1 MDEYRTQQY
10 EAEEEPRYDW
20 DYSEAPPPPNILW
33 GRVAAL
39 VGAIVVFFLIGRA
52 TADRGIPEE
61 RYEQVKSQ
69 LASTQREVNRLED
82 QLQAAQREA
91 TNQGSED
98 VGTTGEEDQ
107 GRPLE
112 KGARIYTVKPGD
124 TLTTIAERFYQDAER
139 ADLIAAANNIDDP
152 SEIEI
157 GQELIIPKLDETEET
172 TGATEATTSEEQ
184 TTP

>member
-1 MDEYRTQQY
+1 M
-10 EAEEEPRYDW
+10 
-20 DYSEAPPPPNILW
+20 
-33 GRVAAL
+33 
-39 VGAIVVFFLIGRA
+39 
-52 TADRGIPEE
+52 
-61 RYEQVKSQ
+61 
-69 LASTQREVNRLED
+69 
-82 QLQAAQREA
+82 
-91 TNQGSED
+91 
-98 VGTTGEEDQ
+98 GTTGEDDQ